1 MDYAVTGEQAI
12 SQIDSASAGMGL
24 LLGMGMFFIVFLLII
39 LIPMF
44 VLSIIGMCKTFKKA
58 GKPAWAAIVPIYN
71 IVVLLEIIKMDWW
84 HVLIVVGLSVI
95 ANLNNE
101 ALELIGTIGGI
112 VYTFIFMIKLS
123 KAFGKSA
130 GFGVLTAFFPYV
142 GLMILGC
149 GKDQYQG

>member
-95 ANLNNE
+95 ANINNE
-101 ALELIGTIGGI
+101 ALELIGTIGQI

>member
-44 VLSIIGMCKTFKKA
+44 VLSIIGMCKTFKKT

>member
-95 ANLNNE
+95 ANINNE
-101 ALELIGTIGGI
+101 ALEIIGGIGQI

-123 KAFGKSA
+123 KTFGKSA